1 MNVNIAPKTT
11 DFTVTPLTGAI
22 GAAVRG
28 ADIARLDDATFAKI
42 RAAFLEHCMLVLPE
56 QFVTP
61 ETQLA
66 FASRWGEISITPMVT
81 TYVEGYPGLLRLFN
95 RGKAESVT
103 ENWHT
108 DSSFQERPPAITILA
123 AKELP
128 AMGGD
133 TIWCNQYIAY
143 ERLSDGMKKL
153 LHGVRA
159 RFCGARLARTHGHQG
174 DVPEQYHPIVRTH
187 PETGRKALF
196 VGHPDTCTNIEN
208 MTVAESRPLLDFLYA
223 HSVQPDTMYRHMWK
237 PGDLLMW
244 DNRCTMHYA
253 VHDYGTQVRN
263 MHRVTGKGTKPV

>member
-1 MNVNIAPKTT
+1 MNVNVVPKTT
-11 DFTVTPLTGAI
+11 EFTVTPLTGSI

-28 ADIARLDDATFAKI
+28 VNVANLDDAGFAKVK
-42 RAAFLEHCMLVLPE
+42 AAFLAHCMLVLPE

-66 FASRWGEISITPMVT
+66 FAARWGEISITPMIT

-103 ENWHT
+103 ENWHS
-108 DSSFQERPPAITILA
+108 DSSFQEKPPAITILA

-133 TIWCNQYIAY
+133 TIWCNQYAAY
-143 ERLSDGMKKL
+143 ERLSDGMKKM

-174 DVPEQYHPIVRTH
+174 DIPEQYHPIVRTH

-196 VGHPDTCTNIEN
+196 VGHPDTCTNLEN

-253 VHDYGTQVRN
+253 VHDYGTQTRN
-263 MHRVTGKGTKPV
+263 MHRVTVKGTKPV

>member
-1 MNVNIAPKTT
+1 MNVNVVPKTT
-11 DFTVTPLTGAI
+11 KFTVTPLTGSV

-28 ADIARLDDATFAKI
+28 VNVANLDDAGFAKVK
-42 RAAFLEHCMLVLPE
+42 AAFLAHCMLVLPE

-66 FASRWGEISITPMVT
+66 FAARWGEISITPMIT

-103 ENWHT
+103 ENWHS
-108 DSSFQERPPAITILA
+108 DSSFQEKPPAITILA

-133 TIWCNQYIAY
+133 TIWCNQYAAY
-143 ERLSDGMKKL
+143 ERLSDGMKKM

-174 DVPEQYHPIVRTH
+174 DIPEQYHPIVRTH

-196 VGHPDTCTNIEN
+196 VGHPDTCTNLEN

-253 VHDYGTQVRN
+253 VHDYGTQTRN
-263 MHRVTGKGTKPV
+263 MHRVTVKGTKPV